1 MRRSRSPGSNR
12 MEKRMTKLALLAAGA
27 VFSAALAGPAMAQHA
42 RAYPHPYYA
51 HGSCAYHEPGN
62 PYTPQEDYIAWSAWR
77 SRGGWDDRKDWN
89 CVRGSRLHYRA
100 GF

>member
-1 MRRSRSPGSNR
+1 MFFIDRDSCVGQLAVSPNIAHDGSRVIR
-12 MEKRMTKLALLAAGA
+12 KHAG
-27 VFSAALAGPAMAQHA
+27 H

-89 CVRGSRLHYRA
+89 CVRGSRLHYGA